1 MYMEYV
7 HVTCAVEKI
16 EREISRGLDGISQEV
31 CILYSMDDWLYCTVC
46 CVCAVLCCAVCVLVR
61 AHLVEV
67 IEEEYMRESGLNDFT
82 SFNKFLHN
90 HHTHT

>member
-1 MYMEYV
+1 
-7 HVTCAVEKI
+7 
-16 EREISRGLDGISQEV
+16 
-31 CILYSMDDWLYCTVC
+31 MDDWLYCTVC
-46 CVCAVLCCAVCVLVR
+46 CVCAVLCCAVCVCVLVR

>member
-1 MYMEYV
+1 MGLVRRYV
-7 HVTCAVEKI
+7 YYIVWMI
-16 EREISRGLDGISQEV
+16 G
-31 CILYSMDDWLYCTVC
+31 CIAQCVSVLC
-46 CVCAVLCCAVCVLVR
+46 CVCCVR

>member
-1 MYMEYV
+1 MGLVRRYV
-7 HVTCAVEKI
+7 YYIVWMI
-16 EREISRGLDGISQEV
+16 G
-31 CILYSMDDWLYCTVC
+31 CIAQ
-46 CVCAVLCCAVCVLVR
+46 CVCAVLCTVCCAVCVCER

-90 HHTHT
+90 HHTHTRDYTYLQIKNTSTVHTLPHTIV